1 MLCSRMAFH
10 HVVLF
15 FTIIFLWHILAN
27 AQISS
32 ENQKQYMSPE
42 KSRNLFLHQPIR
54 STRKISQR
62 AFQDLDLFTARGYGK
77 RAYCPGGFCGK
88 RMPALSV
95 ARLYGKRNGDFNQ
108 IKWQVKFFIYFINPW
123 NQITVFGNCILN
135 YSKILH

>member
-1 MLCSRMAFH
+1 MAFY

-32 ENQKQYMSPE
+32 ENQKQYVSPE

-77 RAYCPGGFCGK
+77 RANCPGGFCGK
-88 RMPALSV
+88 RMPAFSG
-95 ARLYGKRNGDFNQ
+95 ARLYGKRNSDINQ
-108 IKWQVKFFIYFINPW
+108 LKCFFMDCLELKSRMRNVDYPSRKFRRDDEVVLPD
-123 NQITVFGNCILN
+123 
-135 YSKILH
+135 